1 MNTFDYIIVGAGSSG
16 CVVANRLSAD
26 SRISVCLIE
35 AGGRGK
41 SPLVSIPAGI
51 FGLYGN
57 KKYDYSFTTV
67 PQKHLNQRILNV
79 NRGKALGGSSAINSM
94 VYIRGNRNDYD
105 AWVALGCEGWGYD
118 NVLPVFKKMEAN
130 QLNQSAKYHGFNGEL
145 KVSNQQDPN
154 PVAKVFVA
162 AGQAVGLPENT
173 DFNGPSQLGLG
184 IYNVKQD
191 RGQRVS
197 SYTAFVQ
204 PIESRSNLA
213 IMTRTQVIAL
223 NIEGDTVS
231 GLTVE
236 RAGVQQ
242 QLHCNKEVILCGGTI
257 LSPAIL
263 LASGIGDKGELQQL
277 GIDCKHHVPGVGE
290 NLQDHIDSM
299 VTVRSAKP
307 DTIGLSI
314 KSLLPHILPAP
325 FKYLLSRTGWW
336 TTNYVEAGGFAYTKL
351 VDRDNRKE
359 EARDNH
365 KEEAREDERN
375 NPSNTSADPDVQFHF
390 TPLYRSHRG
399 KSFEWG
405 HGYSVFTCVL
415 RPLSTGSI
423 KLANDGSK
431 RNVLID
437 YNFFAHQQDQQT
449 LVEGVKKAREILAAP
464 EFDHLRGQEM
474 APGEHVQTDE
484 QILEYLRDTATT
496 VYHPIGTCKMGT
508 DALAVVHPMTL
519 KVTGMANLRV
529 MDASVMPR
537 ITSGNTSAAT
547 MMIGERGAAMVL
559 AQRHSS

>member
-1 MNTFDYIIVGAGSSG
+1 MNTYDYIIVGAGSSG

-26 SRISVCLIE
+26 PRISVCLIE
-35 AGGRGK
+35 AGGPGK

-67 PQKHLNQRILNV
+67 PQQHLKQRVLNV

-105 AWVALGCEGWGYD
+105 GWAALGCDGWSYD
-118 NVLPVFKKMEAN
+118 EVLPVFKKMEAN
-130 QLNQSAKYHGFNGEL
+130 QLGQSAKYHGFDGEL
-145 KVSNQQDPN
+145 KVSKQQDPN
-154 PVAKVFVA
+154 PVGKVFVA
-162 AGQAVGLPENT
+162 AGAALGLPENT

-204 PIESRSNLA
+204 PIESRNNLT
-213 IMTRTQVIAL
+213 IMTHTQVLSL
-223 NIEGDTVS
+223 NIEGDRVL
-231 GLTVE
+231 GLTIE
-236 RAGVQQ
+236 SEGVQQ

-257 LSPAIL
+257 LSPTIL
-263 LASGIGDKGELQQL
+263 LASGIGDSDELQQL

-299 VTVRSAKP
+299 VTIRSAKP
-307 DTIGLSI
+307 DTIGLSL
-314 KSLLPHILPAP
+314 KTLMPHVLPAP
-325 FKYLLSRTGWW
+325 FKYVFGRKGWW
-336 TTNYVEAGGFAYTKL
+336 TTNYVETGGFAKTKL
-351 VDRDNRKE
+351 VDSESDSNGDAE
-359 EARDNH
+359 
-365 KEEAREDERN
+365 
-375 NPSNTSADPDVQFHF
+375 SNTSADPDVQFHF

-399 KSFEWG
+399 KKFEWG

-415 RPLSTGSI
+415 RPLSTGSV

-437 YNFFAHQQDQQT
+437 FNFFAHEKDQQT

-464 EFDHLRGQEM
+464 EFDHLRGEEM
-474 APGEHVQTDE
+474 APGKQVQSDAE
-484 QILEYLRDTATT
+484 ILEYLRDTAST
-496 VYHPIGTCKMGT
+496 VYHPVGTCKMGT
-508 DALAVVHPMTL
+508 DALAVVHPATL
-519 KVTGMANLRV
+519 KVTGMDNLRV

-537 ITSGNTSAAT
+537 LISGNTSAAT

-559 AQRHSS
+559 AQLHSAQ